1 MSNKTIYTEKNTPHP
16 DGTRSKRR
24 ENPKRRC
31 KRLKLAR
38 NKLICGVE
46 TIYEDVRKCRK
57 KVGLRF
63 RK

>member
-16 DGTRSKRR
+16 DGPRVQRR
-24 ENPKRRC
+24 KNTKNRC

-38 NKLICGVE
+38 NKLMRGVE
-46 TIYEDVRKCRK
+46 TLYEDVRKCRN

-63 RK
+63 KK